1 MRRWSGPVLLII
13 AAPAAAQQ
21 SAPDP
26 IPQAAAPPAY
36 AAPVDDAA
44 SAANTVML
52 FGQDE
57 SRMTVP
63 VSIAGTSPQKFVVD
77 TGAQRTVI
85 SRELAAVLRLAP
97 GRIVRVTGMT
107 GSDSVATVIIP
118 ALRVGTIDSPAI
130 EAPAIAAQ
138 NLGALGLLGIDTL
151 QGRAV
156 GIDFDTRTM
165 TVTPAR
171 RRNRRERTE
180 RGEIVV
186 RARSLFGQLVV
197 TDAYCNGVRIRVI
210 IDTGSS
216 VSMGNAAL
224 RRKLLRKPVRSQS
237 IALTGV
243 TGQTVMADYSTIDR
257 VMIGSLTITSLPI
270 ALTAVDAPPFRQFG
284 LAERP
289 AILLGMDALTLFR
302 RVDIDFANRE
312 VRLALP
318 RNVTPR

>member
-1 MRRWSGPVLLII
+1 MLII

-21 SAPDP
+21 SAPDAA
-26 IPQAAAPPAY
+26 PQTAAPPAY

-186 RARSLFGQLVV
+186 RARSRFGQLVV

-284 LAERP
+284 LADRP

>member
-1 MRRWSGPVLLII
+1 MLLII

-26 IPQAAAPPAY
+26 IPRAAAPPAY

-156 GIDFDTRTM
+156 GIDFDTRMM

-312 VRLALP
+312 VRLAVP
-318 RNVTPR
+318 RNLPPR

>member
-1 MRRWSGPVLLII
+1 
-13 AAPAAAQQ
+13 
-21 SAPDP
+21 
-26 IPQAAAPPAY
+26 
-36 AAPVDDAA
+36 
-44 SAANTVML
+44 ML

-63 VSIAGTSPQKFVVD
+63 VSIAGTDPQKFVVD

-318 RNVTPR
+318 RNVPPR

>member
-21 SAPDP
+21 SAPDAT
-26 IPQAAAPPAY
+26 PQPAAPPAY

-107 GSDSVATVIIP
+107 GSDNVATVIIP
-118 ALRVGTIDSPAI
+118 ALRVGTIDTPAI

-318 RNVTPR
+318 RNVPQR

>member
-1 MRRWSGPVLLII
+1 MLLII
-13 AAPAAAQQ
+13 AAPAATQQ

-26 IPQAAAPPAY
+26 SPQAAAPPAY

-118 ALRVGTIDSPAI
+118 ALRVGTIDTPAI

-318 RNVTPR
+318 RNATQR

>member
-1 MRRWSGPVLLII
+1 VLLII

-21 SAPDP
+21 SAPDAT
-26 IPQAAAPPAY
+26 PQPAAPPAY

-107 GSDSVATVIIP
+107 GSDNVATVIIP
-118 ALRVGTIDSPAI
+118 ALRVGTIDTPAI

-289 AILLGMDALTLFR
+289 AILLGMDALMLFR

-318 RNVTPR
+318 RNVPPR

>member
-1 MRRWSGPVLLII
+1 VLLII

-21 SAPDP
+21 TAPDP

>member
-1 MRRWSGPVLLII
+1 VLLII

-21 SAPDP
+21 SAPDAT
-26 IPQAAAPPAY
+26 PQPAAPPAY

-243 TGQTVMADYSTIDR
+243 TGQTVMADYSRIDR

>member
-1 MRRWSGPVLLII
+1 MLLII
-13 AAPAAAQQ
+13 SAPAAAQQ
-21 SAPDP
+21 TAPDP

-318 RNVTPR
+318 RNVTQR

>member
-1 MRRWSGPVLLII
+1 VLLII

-21 SAPDP
+21 SAPDAT
-26 IPQAAAPPAY
+26 PQPAAPPAY

-118 ALRVGTIDSPAI
+118 ALRVGTIDTPAI

-318 RNVTPR
+318 RNVPRR

>member
-1 MRRWSGPVLLII
+1 VLLII

-21 SAPDP
+21 TAPDP

-318 RNVTPR
+318 RNVTQR

>member
-1 MRRWSGPVLLII
+1 MLLII

-26 IPQAAAPPAY
+26 IPQAATSPAY

>member
-13 AAPAAAQQ
+13 SAPAAAQQ
-21 SAPDP
+21 TAPDP

-318 RNVTPR
+318 RNVTQR

>member
-63 VSIAGTSPQKFVVD
+63 VSIAGTGPQKFVVD

-118 ALRVGTIDSPAI
+118 ALRVGTIDTPAI

-318 RNVTPR
+318 RNVPQR

>member
-1 MRRWSGPVLLII
+1 MLLII

-26 IPQAAAPPAY
+26 SPQPAAPPAY

-85 SRELAAVLRLAP
+85 SRELAAVLRLQP

>member
-1 MRRWSGPVLLII
+1 MLLII
-13 AAPAAAQQ
+13 AAPVAAQQ

-26 IPQAAAPPAY
+26 SPQAATPRAY

-224 RRKLLRKPVRSQS
+224 RRKVVRKPVRSQS

-257 VMIGSLTITSLPI
+257 VMIGSLTINSLPI

-318 RNVTPR
+318 RNVPQR

>member
-1 MRRWSGPVLLII
+1 VLLII

-26 IPQAAAPPAY
+26 SPQAAAPPAY

-318 RNVTPR
+318 RNATQR

>member
-1 MRRWSGPVLLII
+1 VLLII

-21 SAPDP
+21 TAPDP

-118 ALRVGTIDSPAI
+118 ALRVGTIDTPAI

-243 TGQTVMADYSTIDR
+243 TGQTVMADYSMIDR

>member
-1 MRRWSGPVLLII
+1 VLLII

-26 IPQAAAPPAY
+26 SPQPAAPPAY
-36 AAPVDDAA
+36 AAPVDDGA

-318 RNVTPR
+318 RNVTQR

>member
-1 MRRWSGPVLLII
+1 MLLII

-21 SAPDP
+21 TAPDP

-118 ALRVGTIDSPAI
+118 ALRVGTIDTPAI

>member
-1 MRRWSGPVLLII
+1 MLLII
-13 AAPAAAQQ
+13 AAPVAAQQ

-26 IPQAAAPPAY
+26 SPQAATPRAY

-224 RRKLLRKPVRSQS
+224 RRKVLRKPVRSQS

-257 VMIGSLTITSLPI
+257 VMIGSLTINSLPI

-318 RNVTPR
+318 RNVPQR

>member
-1 MRRWSGPVLLII
+1 MLLII

-21 SAPDP
+21 SAPDAT
-26 IPQAAAPPAY
+26 PQTAAPPAY

-107 GSDSVATVIIP
+107 GLDNVATVIIP
-118 ALRVGTIDSPAI
+118 ALRVGTIDTPAI

>member
-1 MRRWSGPVLLII
+1 MLLII

-21 SAPDP
+21 SAPDVT
-26 IPQAAAPPAY
+26 PQAAAPPAY

-118 ALRVGTIDSPAI
+118 ALRVDTIDTPAI

-302 RVDIDFANRE
+302 RIDIDFANRE

-318 RNVTPR
+318 RNVTQR

>member
-1 MRRWSGPVLLII
+1 MLLII
-13 AAPAAAQQ
+13 AAPAATQQ
-21 SAPDP
+21 SAPDAT
-26 IPQAAAPPAY
+26 PQAAASPAY

-165 TVTPAR
+165 TVTHAR

-318 RNVTPR
+318 RNVTQR

>member
-26 IPQAAAPPAY
+26 SPQAATSPAY

-85 SRELAAVLRLAP
+85 SRELAAVLRLQP

-118 ALRVGTIDSPAI
+118 ALRVGTIDTPAI

-243 TGQTVMADYSTIDR
+243 TGQTVMAHYSTIDR

-318 RNVTPR
+318 RNVTQR

>member
-1 MRRWSGPVLLII
+1 MLLII

-26 IPQAAAPPAY
+26 SPQAAAPPAY

-118 ALRVGTIDSPAI
+118 ALRVGTIDTPAI

-243 TGQTVMADYSTIDR
+243 TGQTVMADYSMIDR

-318 RNVTPR
+318 RNATQR

>member
-1 MRRWSGPVLLII
+1 MLLII

-21 SAPDP
+21 SAPDAT
-26 IPQAAAPPAY
+26 PQAAAPPAY

-302 RVDIDFANRE
+302 RIDIDFANRE

-318 RNVTPR
+318 RNVTQR

>member
-1 MRRWSGPVLLII
+1 MLLII

-21 SAPDP
+21 TAPDP
-26 IPQAAAPPAY
+26 IPQAAPPAY

-243 TGQTVMADYSTIDR
+243 TGQTVMADYSKIDR

-318 RNVTPR
+318 RNLPRR

>member
-1 MRRWSGPVLLII
+1 MLFII

-21 SAPDP
+21 SAPDAT
-26 IPQAAAPPAY
+26 PQAAAPPAY

-118 ALRVGTIDSPAI
+118 ALRVGTIDTPAI

-302 RVDIDFANRE
+302 RVDIDFANHE

>member
-1 MRRWSGPVLLII
+1 
-13 AAPAAAQQ
+13 
-21 SAPDP
+21 
-26 IPQAAAPPAY
+26 
-36 AAPVDDAA
+36 
-44 SAANTVML
+44 ML

-118 ALRVGTIDSPAI
+118 ALRVGTIDTPAI

-171 RRNRRERTE
+171 RRNRREGTE

-318 RNVTPR
+318 RNVTQR

>member
-1 MRRWSGPVLLII
+1 MLLII

-26 IPQAAAPPAY
+26 IPQAATSLAY
-36 AAPVDDAA
+36 AAPIDDAA

-118 ALRVGTIDSPAI
+118 ALRVGTIDTPAI

-284 LAERP
+284 LADRP

-318 RNVTPR
+318 RNVTLR

>member
-21 SAPDP
+21 SAPDAT
-26 IPQAAAPPAY
+26 PQTAAPPAY

-318 RNVTPR
+318 RNVTQR

>member
-1 MRRWSGPVLLII
+1 MLLII

-21 SAPDP
+21 SAPDAT
-26 IPQAAAPPAY
+26 PQAAAPPAY

-165 TVTPAR
+165 TVSPAR
-171 RRNRRERTE
+171 RRDRHAQVE

-197 TDAYCNGVRIRVI
+197 TDAYCNGVQIRVI

-224 RRKLLRKPVRSQS
+224 RRKLMRKPVRSQL

-257 VMIGSLTITSLPI
+257 VMIGTLTINSLPI

-318 RNVTPR
+318 RNVTQR

>member
-1 MRRWSGPVLLII
+1 VLLII

-21 SAPDP
+21 SAPDAT
-26 IPQAAAPPAY
+26 PQPAAPPAY

-107 GSDSVATVIIP
+107 GSDNVATVIIP
-118 ALRVGTIDSPAI
+118 ALRVGTIDTPAI

-243 TGQTVMADYSTIDR
+243 TGQTVMADYSMIDR

-318 RNVTPR
+318 RNATQR

>member
-1 MRRWSGPVLLII
+1 MLLII

-21 SAPDP
+21 SAPDAT
-26 IPQAAAPPAY
+26 PQPAAPPAY

-118 ALRVGTIDSPAI
+118 ALRVGTIDTPAI

-318 RNVTPR
+318 RNVTQR

>member
-1 MRRWSGPVLLII
+1 VLLII

-26 IPQAAAPPAY
+26 SPQPAAPPAY
-36 AAPVDDAA
+36 AAPVDDGA

>member
-1 MRRWSGPVLLII
+1 
-13 AAPAAAQQ
+13 
-21 SAPDP
+21 
-26 IPQAAAPPAY
+26 
-36 AAPVDDAA
+36 
-44 SAANTVML
+44 ML

-85 SRELAAVLRLAP
+85 SRELATVLRLAP

-107 GSDSVATVIIP
+107 GSDNVPTVIIP

-165 TVTPAR
+165 TVSPAHR
-171 RRNRRERTE
+171 RDRHAPVE

-197 TDAYCNGVRIRVI
+197 TDAYCNGVQIRVI

-224 RRKLLRKPVRSQS
+224 RRKLLRRPVRSQL

-257 VMIGSLTITSLPI
+257 VMIGTLTITSLPI

-289 AILLGMDALTLFR
+289 AILLGMDALMLFR

-318 RNVTPR
+318 RTLPQR

>member
-1 MRRWSGPVLLII
+1 MLLII

-26 IPQAAAPPAY
+26 IPQAATSPAY

-118 ALRVGTIDSPAI
+118 ALRVGTIDTPAI